1 MLLGTLSRACSARA
15 SGRSSS
21 IVSRKTTASSVP
33 TRSFRSSTAL
43 KAELSN
49 DPSYTVGRPVSH
61 FPSEKF
67 DKYLRSDTSPEAK
80 KGFSYFV
87 VGTAMAGV
95 GIAAKSIIQG
105 ALGMLQPTGAV
116 LALANIEV
124 DLSNIAEGS
133 TVTVSWRGK
142 PLFIKHRTP
151 EEIETARSTPLSELP
166 DKQTDEERA
175 PRPEWLIVVGV
186 CTHLGCVPLANQG
199 EYHGWFCPCHGSHY
213 DLSGRIRKGPAP
225 ANLEIPP
232 YSWIDDTK
240 ILVGGE

>member
-1 MLLGTLSRACSARA
+1 MDA
-15 SGRSSS
+15 
-21 IVSRKTTASSVP
+21 
-33 TRSFRSSTAL
+33 
-43 KAELSN
+43 N
-49 DPSYTVGRPVSH
+49 DPSYSVGRPISK
-61 FPSEKF
+61 FPTEKF
-67 DKYLRSDTSPEAK
+67 DKYLRTGETAEAK

-87 VGTAMAGV
+87 VGTGMAGV
-95 GIAAKSIIQG
+95 GIGAKAIIQD
-105 ALGMLQPTGAV
+105 ALSMLQPTGAV

-124 DLSNIAEGS
+124 DLSNVAEGS

-142 PLFIKHRTP
+142 PLFIRRRTP

-175 PRPEWLIVVGV
+175 PKPEWLIVVGV

-225 ANLEIPP
+225 SNLEIPP
-232 YSWIDDTK
+232 YTWMDDTH
-240 ILVGGE
+240 IMVGGE